1 MTPREEKGKKRQ
13 RDKDGGP
20 DRKHIKHSQYILAII
35 RGLVEFSDSGRLT
48 TCSYTGTLITI
59 FIE

>member
-35 RGLVEFSDSGRLT
+35 LGLVEFSDSGRLT
-48 TCSYTGTLITI
+48 CSYTGTLLTI
-59 FIE
+59 SIE